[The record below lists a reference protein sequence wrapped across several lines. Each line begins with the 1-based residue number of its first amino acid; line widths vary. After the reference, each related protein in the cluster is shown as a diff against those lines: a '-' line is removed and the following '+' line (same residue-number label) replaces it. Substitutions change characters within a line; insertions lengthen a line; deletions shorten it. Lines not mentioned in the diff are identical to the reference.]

1 MGPAAVLELTL
12 LPRQWQD
19 LPTVFDKNIIM
30 GGACGDMTIAIAG
43 TPCASGAVDGMTS
56 SHSVLGW
63 DPSMLQLLPDME
75 DQHDTEEEVPS
86 DGGVFRSLEGKER
99 KDALAAHFRSSVG
112 GLQPQINAIVRRVLD
127 GRSIYSTHPEDGT
140 AKSAINRSRL
150 EAEEL
155 LLLGLQPVR
164 GLLLYGRPGV
174 GKTLIVREIASL
186 LTSRPPKIVAAS
198 ELLDRWVGGSERLVR
213 ELFKDAEQELELC
226 RMAAVAGK
234 IDSAFLNSALHVI
247 VIDEIDAVFRKRTD
261 SNDSGS
267 NTRNSVVNQLLAKLD
282 GVNALPNVLMIGMTN
297 RKELLDPALLR
308 PGRLEVQIEIPLPK
322 RSQRREILQIHFGM
336 LRKKNRLSFPLRCA
350 IDGVE
355 FSYDDV
361 VTLGEAKAT
370 RGRKRRALK
379 RVAGIAVDF
388 ISTKGTLYDLADET
402 EGFSGADI
410 EGLVRCAGSRA
421 LSRARK
427 DGGGVESLIIT
438 LDDVKEAIE
447 EVKV

>member
-43 TPCASGAVDGMTS
+43 TPCASGAIDGMTS

-155 LLLGLQPVR
+155 LQLGLQPVLRRRR
-164 GLLLYGRPGV
+164 GPGLPGEADAAELVDSCDRTGV
-174 GKTLIVREIASL
+174 GGRGDREI
-186 LTSRPPKIVAAS
+186 
-198 ELLDRWVGGSERLVR
+198 
-213 ELFKDAEQELELC
+213 
-226 RMAAVAGK
+226 
-234 IDSAFLNSALHVI
+234 
-247 VIDEIDAVFRKRTD
+247 
-261 SNDSGS
+261 
-267 NTRNSVVNQLLAKLD
+267 
-282 GVNALPNVLMIGMTN
+282 
-297 RKELLDPALLR
+297 
-308 PGRLEVQIEIPLPK
+308 GRQ
-322 RSQRREILQIHFGM
+322 
-336 LRKKNRLSFPLRCA
+336 
-350 IDGVE
+350 
-355 FSYDDV
+355 
-361 VTLGEAKAT
+361 
-370 RGRKRRALK
+370 
-379 RVAGIAVDF
+379 
-388 ISTKGTLYDLADET
+388 
-402 EGFSGADI
+402 
-410 EGLVRCAGSRA
+410 
-421 LSRARK
+421 RARFPVA
-427 DGGGVESLIIT
+427 DGGGARTCVLRLVSRPVL
-438 LDDVKEAIE
+438 LPRDF
-447 EVKV
+447 